1 MNLNLDDWIVGF
13 VCLFIGLVVA
23 LLALSLL
30 AEMLTPLWR
39 KVIEGQWYNSMTVSP
54 SIETVSRSD
63 TAKLYQAMRS
73 VKAKMIREG
82 RHILSVKQG
91 KKS

>member
-1 MNLNLDDWIVGF
+1 MNMDDYIVGF
-13 VCLFIGLVVA
+13 VCIFIALVIA
-23 LLALSLL
+23 LLALSLV
-30 AEMLTPLWR
+30 ADMLTPLWR
-39 KVIEGQWYNSMTVSP
+39 KVVEGQWYNSMTVSP
-54 SIETVSRSD
+54 SVKTVDRHD

>member
-1 MNLNLDDWIVGF
+1 MSYDDYIVGF
-13 VCLFIGLVVA
+13 VCIFIALVIA
-23 LLALSLL
+23 LLALSLV
-30 AEMLTPLWR
+30 ADMLTPLWR
-39 KVIEGQWYNSMTVSP
+39 KVVEGQWYNSMTVSP
-54 SIETVSRSD
+54 SVKTVDRHD

>member
-1 MNLNLDDWIVGF
+1 MNMDDYIVGF

-39 KVIEGQWYNSMTVSP
+39 KVIEGQWYSSMTVSP
-54 SIETVSRSD
+54 SVQTVSRSD
-63 TAKLYQAMRS
+63 TAAIFCVLNRGRNHEDQGINRS
-73 VKAKMIREG
+73 R
-82 RHILSVKQG
+82 RNLTP
-91 KKS
+91 